1 MSEVQCGQHSRPVIL
16 LKQLIFDTQRVYHLS
31 LALGLGLFRPPFL
44 AAYRRLYLKPAL
56 RQHRPILIAAVIG
69 APDRRALL
77 DPLLKDLREIRLS
90 VHFLGRWLARCHRY
104 LRLMSLLLLLF
115 DSEQILT
122 ERVDSVLATFKAV
135 DFGDVAELAAAP
147 SVLVVLDVLVRVDG
161 LDQLLVLVVVVLKLV
176 IDVAY
181 FLSCCWVEG

>member
-1 MSEVQCGQHSRPVIL
+1 
-16 LKQLIFDTQRVYHLS
+16 
-31 LALGLGLFRPPFL
+31 
-44 AAYRRLYLKPAL
+44 
-56 RQHRPILIAAVIG
+56 
-69 APDRRALL
+69 
-77 DPLLKDLREIRLS
+77 
-90 VHFLGRWLARCHRY
+90 
-104 LRLMSLLLLLF
+104 MSLLLLLF